1 MIFFHNNKKLPFDGN
16 DITSCS
22 FNNRNNIDS
31 DIKALESYP
40 NLTSIDFGKNV
51 LTDKQL
57 IRLTQMTN
65 LKHLSLSIND
75 NQCKILSNSNIYSL
89 RLQFNSHFKGEG
101 LEYLDVK
108 YLHLDSLSN
117 FKSDNLKFLAG
128 MSTLTKIF
136 LQKMLFNDYDL
147 LCLMTFAPN
156 IVKLSLSHMKYVSG
170 HSFEYICTDILKQL
184 VIRNCTLITDSDLQK
199 LPLGTLTSLHLSQK
213 TLTDESLQYLS
224 SSKLQDL
231 TIHGGYYITRQ
242 GFKHISNMKHLK
254 SLFLSSI
261 YKLDDFKLLELKST
275 PILEKINITT
285 NYIKMYVTMA
295 GFNVLFDLPSFK
307 RLIIA
312 KRMMSENCANFY
324 CRSNN
329 CSYEDYGT
337 YCYKIKKNT
346 NSSNL

>member
-1 MIFFHNNKKLPFDGN
+1 MIYFHNNKKLPFNGN

-22 FNNRNNIDS
+22 FCNRNDIDS

-40 NLTSIDFGKNV
+40 NLTCIDFGKNV

-128 MSTLTKIF
+128 ISTLTKIF
-136 LQKMLFNDYDL
+136 LQNMLFNDYDL
-147 LCLMTFAPN
+147 LCLITFAPN
-156 IVKLSLSHMKYVSG
+156 IVKLSLSNMEYVSG
-170 HSFEYICTDILKQL
+170 NSFEYICTDVLKQL
-184 VIRNCTLITDSDLQK
+184 VIRNCMLITDSDLQK
-199 LPLGTLTSLHLSQK
+199 LPLDTLTSLDLSQH
-213 TLTDESLQYLS
+213 TLTDESLQHLS

-231 TIHGGYYITRQ
+231 TIHYCRHITRQ

-254 SLFLSSI
+254 SLSLRDI

-275 PILEKINITT
+275 PSLEKINIYTVFA
-285 NYIKMYVTMA
+285 KMYVTMA
-295 GFNVLFDLPSFK
+295 GFNVLFELPSFK
-307 RLIIA
+307 RLIIT

-324 CRSNN
+324 CRSYN
-329 CSYEDYGT
+329 CSYKDDGYS
-337 YCYKIKKNT
+337 YKIKKNT